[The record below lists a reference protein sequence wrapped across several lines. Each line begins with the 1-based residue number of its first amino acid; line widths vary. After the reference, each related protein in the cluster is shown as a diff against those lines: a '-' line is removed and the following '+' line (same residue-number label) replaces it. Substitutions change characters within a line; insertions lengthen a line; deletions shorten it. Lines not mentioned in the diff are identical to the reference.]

1 MFTNCRFGMMY
12 WAVGA
17 VLYAY
22 TQQEMYGSLST
33 SMAVSDQ
40 VFSHTRVAESS

>member
-1 MFTNCRFGMMY
+1 MMY

-22 TQQEMYGSLST
+22 TQQKMYGSLST
-33 SMAVSDQ
+33 SMAV
-40 VFSHTRVAESS
+40 R